1 MAQLLTLLLAGE
13 ASDMKQRLR
22 TALISYI
29 LGAFA
34 IMMALLFFVVAAYVA
49 AAFRWGAVQ
58 AAIGFAIGFLLLG
71 LVVLGAYKIKV
82 EARKREQQRRRA
94 ANATMAAS
102 ASAMT
107 MLPAMLGKKGIGA
120 NVALLVL
127 AGVGGYAAYRH
138 FEQRRKNGG

>member
-71 LVVLGAYKIKV
+71 LVVLGAYKITV

-127 AGVGGYAAYRH
+127 AGVGGYAAYRQ
-138 FEQRRKNGG
+138 FEQRRKNDG

>member
-13 ASDMKQRLR
+13 ASDMKRRLR
-22 TALISYI
+22 AALISYM

-34 IMMALLFFVVAAYVA
+34 VLMALVFFIVAAYIA

-58 AAIGFAIGFLLLG
+58 AAVGFAIGFLLLG
-71 LVVLGAYKIKV
+71 LVVLGAYKIAV
-82 EARKREQQRRRA
+82 EARRREQQRRRA

-102 ASAMT
+102 ASAVT
-107 MLPAMLGKKGIGA
+107 MLPAVLGKKGIGA

-127 AGVGGYAAYRH
+127 AGLGGYAAYRQ
-138 FEQRRKNGG
+138 FEQRRKNDG

>member
-71 LVVLGAYKIKV
+71 LVVLGAYKITV

-127 AGVGGYAAYRH
+127 AGVGGYAAYRQ